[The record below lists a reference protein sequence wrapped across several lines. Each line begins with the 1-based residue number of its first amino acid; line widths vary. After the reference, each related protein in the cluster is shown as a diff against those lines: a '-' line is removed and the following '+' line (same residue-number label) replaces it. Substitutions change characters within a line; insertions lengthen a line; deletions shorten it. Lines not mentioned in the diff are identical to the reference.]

1 MVREINNKSHTRD
14 VGTPA
19 IRHLVVNNHREE
31 DQNRVRDM
39 GTDDAANSKPNG
51 RFLADTPT
59 LKTQNEFL
67 RVGTWNVR
75 TLYQAGKL
83 DNLRQEFAK
92 LKLNILG
99 ITETHWT
106 ESGIIQGEES
116 VFIHSGGEEHR
127 RGVGI
132 MLNKKT
138 AKCLLGYWPISE
150 RAIMCKI
157 QARPFNIVILQ
168 CYAPTADQSQEKID
182 EFYMEIETALKQ
194 NKSDDIV
201 IILGDFNAKVGCT
214 RPSDC
219 VGSYGLGETNE
230 RGDALITF
238 CEQHKFSVVNTF
250 FKNSKRHRSI
260 HLEKPWRCHKEPNRL
275 YTY

>member
-39 GTDDAANSKPNG
+39 GTDDAANSKRNG

-59 LKTQNEFL
+59 LKTRNEFL

-99 ITETHWT
+99 IAETHWT
-106 ESGIIQGEES
+106 KSGIIQGEES
-116 VFIHSGGEEHR
+116 VFIHSGGKSIEEEW
-127 RGVGI
+127 V
-132 MLNKKT
+132 
-138 AKCLLGYWPISE
+138 
-150 RAIMCKI
+150 
-157 QARPFNIVILQ
+157 
-168 CYAPTADQSQEKID
+168 
-182 EFYMEIETALKQ
+182 
-194 NKSDDIV
+194 
-201 IILGDFNAKVGCT
+201 
-214 RPSDC
+214 
-219 VGSYGLGETNE
+219 
-230 RGDALITF
+230 
-238 CEQHKFSVVNTF
+238 
-250 FKNSKRHRSI
+250 
-260 HLEKPWRCHKEPNRL
+260 
-275 YTY
+275 

>member
-1 MVREINNKSHTRD
+1 MIFPNIVPK
-14 VGTPA
+14 PK
-19 IRHLVVNNHREE
+19 LYL
-31 DQNRVRDM
+31 
-39 GTDDAANSKPNG
+39 SKG
-51 RFLADTPT
+51 FL
-59 LKTQNEFL
+59 LLYFKT
-67 RVGTWNVR
+67 
-75 TLYQAGKL
+75 
-83 DNLRQEFAK
+83 
-92 LKLNILG
+92 
-99 ITETHWT
+99 
-106 ESGIIQGEES
+106 
-116 VFIHSGGEEHR
+116 
-127 RGVGI
+127 
-132 MLNKKT
+132 
-138 AKCLLGYWPISE
+138 ISE

-250 FKNSKRHRSI
+250 LKNSKRH
-260 HLEKPWRCHKEPNRL
+260 L
-275 YTY
+275 YTWKSPGDVTRNQIDYILIKDRFKNSIRRCKTYPGADIGSDHNPVIANTRIKLKIPRKSKQNPKADITALR